1 MAHPAGAL
9 RPRGLGRRRV
19 DARAWPILC
28 GRHEDVVPLPLIGR
42 ALDDELGGLPPR
54 HC

>member
-1 MAHPAGAL
+1 VADPL
-9 RPRGLGRRRV
+9 RP
-19 DARAWPILC
+19 D
-28 GRHEDVVPLPLIGR
+28 EDVVPLPLIGR